1 MPNDEFNKVEL
12 PAIDQLK
19 KLNWKYIEG
28 IKLSPDESDER
39 KSFKHIV
46 LKKKLSQ
53 SIKKI
58 NPWISDDNLKTV
70 VREFVQITNLN
81 LMEANQKVYEKLT
94 KYLSVEQDLG
104 EGRKNHTVKIIDFE
118 NLENNEFLITNQFK
132 VAGINPKDM
141 KPQQA
146 S

>member
-1 MPNDEFNKVEL
+1 MSNDEFNKVEL
-12 PAIDQLK
+12 PAINQLK

-39 KSFKHIV
+39 KSFKQII
-46 LKKKLSQ
+46 LKSKLSH

-58 NPWISDDNLKTV
+58 NSWINEDNLKKV

-104 EGRKNHTVKIIDFE
+104 EGRKSHTVKIIDFE
-118 NLENNEFLITNQFK
+118 NIENNEFLITNQFK
-132 VAGINPKDM
+132 VAG
-141 KPQQA
+141 
-146 S
+146 

>member
-1 MPNDEFNKVEL
+1 MSNDELNKVEL
-12 PAIDQLK
+12 PAINQLK

-28 IKLSPDESDER
+28 IKLSPDVSDER

-104 EGRKNHTVKIIDFE
+104 EGRKSHTVKIIDFE
-118 NLENNEFLITNQFK
+118 YLFAKYIYE
-132 VAGINPKDM
+132 
-141 KPQQA
+141 
-146 S
+146 